1 MIERHSYINQ
11 KLDNNLKNIM
21 IIDVL
26 SLCFLLHFS
35 NIVIV
40 VFFLY
45 FLFLLFLSTKF
56 LRDGWRDFPD
66 INRDGRKYKLFEA
79 FFYFFKIYFRW
90 SVSGLVSKIASTK
103 HQMWQRLKQ
112 LNFMERP
119 TCLN

>member
-11 KLDNNLKNIM
+11 KLENNLKNIM

-45 FLFLLFLSTKF
+45 VLFLLFLSKKF

-66 INRDGRKYKLFEA
+66 LTGMVENMNNSRLFSTFSKFNSDGPFP
-79 FFYFFKIYFRW
+79 
-90 SVSGLVSKIASTK
+90 VS
-103 HQMWQRLKQ
+103 
-112 LNFMERP
+112 
-119 TCLN
+119 